1 MASLGQYCTRNCLS
15 SNNSLN
21 ILSISQP
28 CNANQ
33 FRSIVTNQ
41 YSTRATFCQLPS
53 GGKKYLI
60 NIIQKR
66 KEDQWRL
73 WCSDD
78 GSCGIAPLPPPIP
91 STSNLIHD
99 FYSAINAKDTEELQD
114 KVDPLL
120 SQDCVYQDLFFYIP
134 FQGKQDVKNFLC
146 NVMEAM
152 GPNIRT
158 VVVSVREGENYT
170 ATVMWHLEWNHKE
183 IPFAGGCHFF
193 ECDEYEGKLLI

>member
-41 YSTRATFCQLPS
+41 HSTRATFCQLPS
-53 GGKKYLI
+53 GGKKCLI

-99 FYSAINAKDTEELQD
+99 FYSAINAKDTEELQN

-120 SQDCVYQDLFFYIP
+120 SQDCVYQDFFFYIP
-134 FQGKQDVKNFLC
+134 FEGKQVFFFFF
-146 NVMEAM
+146 
-152 GPNIRT
+152 
-158 VVVSVREGENYT
+158 SVLPLSI
-170 ATVMWHLEWNHKE
+170 A
-183 IPFAGGCHFF
+183 
-193 ECDEYEGKLLI
+193 